1 MSQKKLTG
9 LNLKKFQDPAES
21 NRLNIWADRVRG
33 AVDTLDERVTTLEE
47 AESDA
52 AVVPDLAG
60 DVTGPIETNV
70 VEAIQGI
77 PVSTTDPTSGQVL
90 TYDGAE
96 WEPATPATY
105 TSWSP
110 VLWRWNRTDTTQFN
124 TTPIITSDSG
134 APPDN
139 SAAISL
145 QADATTEL
153 GPLLKIEG
161 TWVGGGGA
169 AVFQLNSSE
178 FTMPAS
184 GRCVVQYRIGF
195 VDPDCNV
202 GVFFHDGGSGT
213 AMYGFGFAHYDNT
226 TNALRVLRAEGTSV
240 PLSPTGFRPFVLYSG
255 TQSLAGVDSTEDVS
269 GNVPPPYYGTVYEA
283 ELIMK
288 QGATGVPPVPFVA
301 IQALSSSTSSS
312 NARLR
317 PRDGLITDGD
327 TSYAVEAGWQNKSV
341 TKFGLCVVSAA
352 AAAYTAYIT
361 DLQILMHPLDY
372 PA

>member
-1 MSQKKLTG
+1 MKPLTPLSLQNFETPNEEKKL
-9 LNLKKFQDPAES
+9 NVWAE
-21 NRLNIWADRVRG
+21 RVRL
-33 AVDTLDERVTTLEE
+33 AVTDLDERVATLEE
-47 AESDA
+47 ADSTT
-52 AVVPDLAG
+52 VIPDLAG

-70 VEAIQGI
+70 VEGIQGV
-77 PVSTTDPTSGQVL
+77 PVSSAAPASGDVL
-90 TYDGAE
+90 TYDGSQ
-96 WEPATPATY
+96 WEPQAPATY

-110 VLWRWNRTDTTQFN
+110 VLWRWDRAGVTQFN

-139 SAAISL
+139 SAAIAL

-153 GPLLKIEG
+153 GPAIKISG
-161 TWVGGGGA
+161 SWQGAGGA

-184 GRCVVQYRIGF
+184 GRCVIQYRIGYC
-195 VDPDCNV
+195 DPNCNI

-213 AMYGFGFAHYDNT
+213 AMYGFGFAHYDDT

-240 PLSPTGFRPFVLYSG
+240 PASPAGFRPYVLYSG
-255 TQSLAGVDSTEDVS
+255 TQNLAGVEKTIDVS
-269 GNVPPPYYGTVYEA
+269 SGTPPPYFGTVYQA

-288 QGATGVPPVPFVA
+288 QGSTGKPPVPFVS
-301 IQALSSSTSSS
+301 IQCLSSSPSP

-317 PRDGLITDGD
+317 PRDGLITDSD
-327 TSYAVEAGWQNKSV
+327 TAYAVEAGWQNKSV
-341 TKFGLCVVSAA
+341 TKFGLCVVSTAI
-352 AAAYTAYIT
+352 AAYEAYIT
-361 DLQILMHPLDY
+361 DLQILVHPLDY